1 MTKAAAPKAKATT
14 ADSKE
19 SNGLSWIPAGPTNLE
34 SKKKKKRFK
43 YFDHI
48 GS

>member
-19 SNGLSWIPAGPTNLE
+19 SKGTSWIPAGPTNLE
-34 SKKKKKRFK
+34 SRKKKP
-43 YFDHI
+43 I
-48 GS
+48 